1 MMSSLPLHLSPAVLG
16 LLALFLSLI
25 WMLRDDRDKTRPVVV
40 LALFINLLYGFALNV
55 LGRENEWVPFKYDR
69 VLAAIDATLGIDTPS
84 IAAALQGGWRLV
96 LGLVYDL
103 LVPMMILWYIA
114 GRYQNRSQRRPGSV
128 VRCYIAEMLAGP
140 ALYLVVPACGPLYVF
155 GEAFVHP
162 GAVHADL
169 IRSTGI
175 PSAFPSLHLATA
187 MVFVFFSRGFLWRI
201 GSLAMLAG
209 TALGAISTGEHYFI
223 DLVAG
228 AAFGCFAASVGHKR
242 WFAAVFNLAVTAG
255 WSAAVRYQFQYL
267 IDRPVLLRLSAAL
280 TVVVA
285 VASVAKEW
293 MSPTLYSA
301 SDLSDDVAT
310 YTFEAPLTGTD
321 N

>member
-1 MMSSLPLHLSPAVLG
+1 MMSSLPLHLSPVLG
-16 LLALFLSLI
+16 LFALFLSLI

-40 LALFINLLYGFALNV
+40 LALFINLVYGFALNV
-55 LGRENEWVPFKYDR
+55 LGRENEWVPFKYDH
-69 VLAAIDATLGIDTPS
+69 VLAAIDATLGIDTPT
-84 IAAALQGGWRLV
+84 IAASLQGGWRLI

-103 LVPMMILWYIA
+103 MAPMMILWYIA
-114 GRYQNRSQRRPGSV
+114 GRHEKRYQRRSGSV
-128 VRCYIAEMLAGP
+128 VPCYIAEMLAGP

-169 IRSTGI
+169 IRFNGI
-175 PSAFPSLHLATA
+175 PNALPSLHLATA
-187 MVFVFFSRGFLWRI
+187 MVFVFFSRGFLWRM

-209 TALGAISTGEHYFI
+209 TAVASISTGEHYFI

-255 WSAAVRYQFQYL
+255 WSVAVRYQFQYL
-267 IDRPVLLRLSAAL
+267 IDRPVLLRLSAAV
-280 TVVVA
+280 TVVVSL
-285 VASVAKEW
+285 ASVAKEW
-293 MSPTLYSA
+293 MNPTTYST
-301 SDLSDDVAT
+301 SDLSGDMET
-310 YTFEAPLTGTD
+310 YTFQAPLTGTD